1 MKENEKISLLSVAEW
16 QQVRDKYHTRNK
28 GMDPN
33 IATEILF
40 EVDEILKSLNVDYY
54 LVCGTALGLHR
65 EGNFIEWDDEI
76 DIEIYSEVFV
86 PRLYELKKIFIEHG
100 FITRETF
107 RGDTSKMAVFK
118 KGIKVAMGAI
128 YDNGNGYRCDLAQK
142 FPSKFYDKFETFNFR
157 GIDFKIPGPIS
168 EYLTFCYGDWKT
180 LIKSYNPSEYL
191 NKNKRWRK

>member
-1 MKENEKISLLSVAEW
+1 VKENEKISLLSVAEW

-142 FPSKFYDKFETFNFR
+142 FPSKFYDKFETNPLGR
-157 GIDFKIPGPIS
+157 R
-168 EYLTFCYGDWKT
+168 
-180 LIKSYNPSEYL
+180 SYWFL
-191 NKNKRWRK
+191 